1 MKTKDLLHLLDE
13 KKLNGDLIYAD
24 IINYSFDK
32 LHPTSIVSSINLNED
47 KNIVL
52 DIINIEN
59 SLIFEPIGFKE
70 IIESLSVIKDNE
82 LSVFIKNRTS
92 FKEIK
97 DFYVLNDSS
106 NPTPQNA
113 FLFLVA

>member
-1 MKTKDLLHLLDE
+1 MKTKELLNLLDE

-32 LHPTSIVSSINLNED
+32 LHPTSIVSSISLNED

-70 IIESLSVIKDNE
+70 IKESLNVIKDNE

>member
-1 MKTKDLLHLLDE
+1 MKTKELLPLLD
-13 KKLNGDLIYAD
+13 KNKFNSDLIYAD
-24 IINYSFDK
+24 IVNYSFDK

-70 IIESLSVIKDNE
+70 LLESLSVLRDKE
-82 LSVFIKNRTS
+82 QTVFIKNRTS
-92 FKEIK
+92 FKEVK
-97 DFYVLNDSS
+97 DFYILNDSS
-106 NPTPQNA
+106 NPSPKNA